1 MTVEERLAK
10 LEALMEVLMDDPA
23 VRHKI
28 EVARLIAG
36 RNMNPL
42 MFEIKANYQK

>member
-10 LEALMEVLMDDPA
+10 LEAIVELLLDDPV

-28 EVARLIAG
+28 EVARLMSSS
-36 RNMNPL
+36 NKNPL
-42 MFEIKANYQK
+42 RFEIKANYQ